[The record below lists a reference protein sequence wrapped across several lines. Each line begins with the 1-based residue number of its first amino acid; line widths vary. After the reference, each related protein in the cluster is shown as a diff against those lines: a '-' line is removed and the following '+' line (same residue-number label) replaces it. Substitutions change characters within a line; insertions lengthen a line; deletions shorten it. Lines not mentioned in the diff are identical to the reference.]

1 MKIPISTSLGG
12 GLTSA
17 YSTTANS
24 LDEGMGPLNSVY
36 TFLSSATTTIA
47 VADPDAAVEIN
58 LVNRYIDS
66 LSDEELAS
74 LTIEL
79 EKREQDLTSNN
90 IGKTL

>member
-17 YSTTANS
+17 YSATAYT
-24 LDEGMGPLNSVY
+24 LDGEMDSLNSVY
-36 TFLSSATTTIA
+36 TFLSSVATTISA
-47 VADPDAAVEIN
+47 ANPNAAVGIN

-79 EKREQDLTSNN
+79 EKREQDFTSNN
-90 IGKTL
+90 IDKTL